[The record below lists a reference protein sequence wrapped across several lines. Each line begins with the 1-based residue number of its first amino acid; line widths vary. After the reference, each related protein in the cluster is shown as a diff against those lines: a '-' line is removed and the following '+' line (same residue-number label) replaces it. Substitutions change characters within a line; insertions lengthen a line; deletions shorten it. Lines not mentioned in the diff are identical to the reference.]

1 MPLAIAIVG
10 TSGSG
15 KTLVAT
21 GLVQRLVTK
30 GFRIAA
36 VKHASHGHQVD
47 RPGKD
52 SDRLF
57 QAGATRV
64 ILSSPGQRTSIER
77 REDDSPLEDV
87 LASLDSA
94 YDLVLAEGFKGSSV
108 PKILVLGAEPI
119 SPLPQNLIAV
129 VSEGQ
134 TVEGVP
140 WYNIR
145 DLDGLAQ
152 QIEAQIVGQGRG

>member
-15 KTLVAT
+15 KTVVAT
-21 GLVQRLVTK
+21 SLVQRLAAK

-36 VKHASHGHQVD
+36 VKHAAHGHQVD

-64 ILSSPGQRTSIER
+64 IISSPGQRTSIER
-77 REDDSPLEDV
+77 MEDDSPLEDV

-108 PKILVLGAEPI
+108 PKILVLGTDPI
-119 SPLPQNLIAV
+119 WPLPQKLNAV
-129 VSEGQ
+129 VSDGQ
-134 TVEGVP
+134 RVEGVP
-140 WYNIR
+140 WYNIK
-145 DLDGLAQ
+145 DMDGLAR
-152 QIEAQIVGQGRG
+152 QIEARILAGC